1 MDCVRSHPP
10 IRSTKAATKA
20 RFPIGIARTTK
31 APSGLGCWGSSLKP
45 ICVRQNTTR
54 RRGPPLALGC
64 NRLPENWTRR
74 DWGNCPRSMTAI
86 CRTVPTAA
94 RPKRGAWPNGAARQL
109 WLNVAPSG
117 GCLLR
122 PPRPSVDHTPKTVSS
137 SLVIHGLLEAR
148 RSSPSECCVT
158 SRSCNWVEYT
168 VFSWLMS
175 SARHRPRTTIALRS
189 PSTSVTDRAS
199 RMRLPLG
206 RTWATSAMTRAVKES
221 SRSNSPSVSCRF

>member
-31 APSGLGCWGSSLKP
+31 GPFGLGCWGSSLKP

-74 DWGNCPRSMTAI
+74 DWGNCPRSMTAT
-86 CRTVPTAA
+86 CRTVPTAV

-137 SLVIHGLLEAR
+137 NLVIHGLLEAR

-175 SARHRPRTTIALRS
+175 SARHRPE
-189 PSTSVTDRAS
+189 PQS
-199 RMRLPLG
+199 RCVRHRP
-206 RTWATSAMTRAVKES
+206 R
-221 SRSNSPSVSCRF
+221 